1 MTIRELMQ
9 ENGENLS
16 WCRPYV
22 SDDGAYAISVTE
34 GEVSGMRL
42 NGDDSVSASL
52 AEPGRRSELLK
63 QFAKAVNPDYG
74 DYDGWDD
81 LHIALEGKIRERGCA
96 ECPWFDVCDAVSG
109 DVEEG

>member
-22 SDDGAYAISVTE
+22 SDDGAYALALNE
-34 GEVSGMRL
+34 GEIAGMIL
-42 NGDDSVSASL
+42 NGEDIEAGKLDSA
-52 AEPGRRSELLK
+52 ELLRR
-63 QFAKAVNPDYG
+63 FAKAVNPDYG

-96 ECPWFDVCDAVSG
+96 ECPWFDVCDAMSG
-109 DVEEG
+109 DVVEEW